1 MQATVQCLHMLVGT
15 QVVSLLE
22 IGVIGQADWKVLQT
36 DFYSMRYTV
45 QIQACS
51 AANHTRSCRAFL

>member
-36 DFYSMRYTV
+36 DFLV
-45 QIQACS
+45 
-51 AANHTRSCRAFL
+51 